1 MSKGHSHSH
10 SSHKHN
16 GAGGATGNIG
26 LAFLL
31 NLSFGLIE
39 LVGGIWTGS
48 VAIMADAIHDLGD
61 SLTLALAWILQKLAA
76 KGRSSTFTYG
86 YGRLS
91 LLSSLISGLVLFGGS
106 VIILTEAIPQL
117 WNREQEPHGLGMMGL
132 AIFGVAVNGFAAFR
146 LSKGNTRN
154 EKMLSW
160 HLIEDLLGWVAVL
173 IGSIVIL
180 LSGWAWVDPLLAI
193 GIAAFVG
200 YNVVR
205 NLWETIQLF
214 LQKIPEDF
222 DLAKFEKE
230 VRGIEGVTNVHDV
243 HVWTMDGVRNIL
255 SMHVEIPGKVDSLKE
270 IEKIRLEI
278 RERVSKMGRF
288 HITIEVERD
297 GALCLEEKD

>member
-1 MSKGHSHSH
+1 
-10 SSHKHN
+10 
-16 GAGGATGNIG
+16 
-26 LAFLL
+26 
-31 NLSFGLIE
+31 
-39 LVGGIWTGS
+39 
-48 VAIMADAIHDLGD
+48 
-61 SLTLALAWILQKLAA
+61 
-76 KGRSSTFTYG
+76 
-86 YGRLS
+86 
-91 LLSSLISGLVLFGGS
+91 
-106 VIILTEAIPQL
+106 
-117 WNREQEPHGLGMMGL
+117 
-132 AIFGVAVNGFAAFR
+132 
-146 LSKGNTRN
+146 
-154 EKMLSW
+154 
-160 HLIEDLLGWVAVL
+160 
-173 IGSIVIL
+173 VIL